1 MIFWEI
7 NVKITFYVI
16 VFRKTDVAIAF
27 FVMIFKSLWKADDF
41 LRLWISRWLKTVM
54 EGPK

>member
-41 LRLWISRWLKTVM
+41 LRLWISR
-54 EGPK
+54 

>member
-41 LRLWISRWLKTVM
+41 LRLWIPR
-54 EGPK
+54 